1 MSLRFIDPET
11 GLNTGSTELGKAVLA
26 SAVKAEN
33 LELSKLILNQTDWR
47 KKYQSLFAQVA
58 KAEFR
63 SKNSALNIAS
73 AGLEEFEKR
82 VVTDSGELLVQAVKD
97 AWRDKVNLVGT
108 VAITGSGK
116 VEEPK
121 FDALE
126 LKALVDNHS
135 AEPEIVQAI
144 SELGTSPS
152 QIKDDLFIAL
162 AGGAEYSP
170 TRLWLDWGG
179 DVAIIARARVELWT
193 ELIARA
199 RSSAGTLYVP
209 VLLNRIPNG
218 QKLTQLTDHELAAIA
233 GLDLVKDYREITS
246 WIAQFSRTDK
256 RRIVLG
262 SYAYAPGAKHIEVQA
277 VQHCLARAIT
287 EALPKTRVVLS
298 WLATPTDSHTVP
310 AEFADDIQRRYGRRS
325 YFVKLRDVIAGLRVH
340 EPERFSSIEGTD
352 YALIDPTS
360 SMQGSSYALAKRL
373 QRWLAYQQVG
383 ADRQVA
389 YIVAPPA
396 KTDSVLSHRILRAT
410 YRGGPHFGLF
420 PYETD
425 VAVKVSALLLLS
437 RLQSTSRYSS
447 SDMTVMYS
455 HLAVHGG
462 LWRSIYRPSGLWL
475 AATIRGIWGYFSKH

>member
-1 MSLRFIDPET
+1 MPLKFIDPKN

-26 SAVKAEN
+26 AAVRTEN
-33 LELSKLILNQTDWR
+33 LELSKAILSQSDWR

-58 KAEFR
+58 KAEFIT
-63 SKNSALNIAS
+63 KNSALHISA

-82 VVTDSGELLVQAVKD
+82 VVTDSGDALVQVIRD
-97 AWRDKVNLVGT
+97 AWRSKENLVGT
-108 VAITGSGK
+108 AVITGSGK
-116 VEEPK
+116 AEKPN
-121 FDALE
+121 FDSLQLKE
-126 LKALVDNHS
+126 LVANHS
-135 AEPEIVQAI
+135 AEPGIIEAI
-144 SELGTSPS
+144 SGLEIDQT
-152 QIKDDLFIAL
+152 QIKKELFIAL

-179 DVAIIARARVELWT
+179 DVAIVARARVELWT

-199 RSSAGTLYVP
+199 RASAGTLYVP
-209 VLLNRIPNG
+209 VLLNKIPAG
-218 QKLTQLTDHELAAIA
+218 QNLHSLTDNQLAAIA
-233 GLDLVKDYREITS
+233 GLDLVEDYREIAG
-246 WIAQFSRTDK
+246 WVAQLSRTDP

-277 VQHCLARAIT
+277 VQHCIARAMT
-287 EALPKTRVVLS
+287 EALPKSRVVLS

-310 AEFADDIQRRYGRRS
+310 AEFAGDIETRYSQRS
-325 YFVKLRDVIAGLRVH
+325 YFLRLRDKVASPREH
-340 EPERFSSIEGTD
+340 KPERFRSVEGKS

-389 YIVAPPA
+389 YVVAPPA

-420 PYETD
+420 PYETEL
-425 VAVKVSALLLLS
+425 AVKVSALLLLS
-437 RLQSTSRYSS
+437 RLQSTSRYSTT
-447 SDMTVMYS
+447 DMAAMYS

-462 LWRSIYRPSGLWL
+462 LWRSIYRPSELWL
-475 AATIRGIWGYFSKH
+475 AATIWGIWGYFSKH